1 MSQAGLVNN
10 LVFGVSWGL
19 FTLYFVYFGI
29 SVNDTAFLKTLH
41 PGVWGFLQLATG
53 PFSDIVGRKKMIYPG
68 MIMQAIGIWLILLS
82 HDIYFGILIVM
93 SILENYVLIY
103 LGNLHKTKIE
113 RILFFFTRNIQD
125 LKIESTFFIKISL
138 SSVFFIPSTSLE

>member
-138 SSVFFIPSTSLE
+138 SSVFFIPSTSRE

>member
-1 MSQAGLVNN
+1 
-10 LVFGVSWGL
+10 
-19 FTLYFVYFGI
+19 
-29 SVNDTAFLKTLH
+29 
-41 PGVWGFLQLATG
+41 
-53 PFSDIVGRKKMIYPG
+53 MIYPG

-93 SILENYVLIY
+93 SIFENYVLIY

-138 SSVFFIPSTSLE
+138 SSVFFIPSTSRE